1 VLRSNVG
8 EIGQLAASAVDG
20 DLHRRLLDPAQYSD
34 ELYAAALKPLV
45 RLHSANPDIYYLY
58 TMAERDGGTIFVL
71 DTAASPDLRT
81 KHQLRAS
88 AYMEPFEIR
97 EEYDDGWTKEVAA
110 GKTYVTPSF
119 QQDEYGTFLT
129 AHAPIYDSLGRYS
142 GFVGVDFG
150 LHYYLAREP
159 RFRVIAIATLGVA
172 LLLALGIGYVV
183 AVYHAMIGRRI
194 QELYDSSIRDSLTG
208 MLNRRGAMQVIKSSL
223 ERHGGTSA
231 MLLVDIDNLK
241 MINDMR
247 GHSTGDAVVARTS
260 DAIQRSVRP
269 DDECARL
276 GDDFLIYAPDCDAQ
290 AAKDIA
296 AAILARLAG
305 QGMPLAGAPFSVSVG
320 IAVHEGGAADYA
332 SLHREADTA
341 LHQARAEG
349 RNRIV
354 IFDAAMA
361 VPPQRGSPPKILV

>member
-1 VLRSNVG
+1 
-8 EIGQLAASAVDG
+8 
-20 DLHRRLLDPAQYSD
+20 
-34 ELYAAALKPLV
+34 
-45 RLHSANPDIYYLY
+45 
-58 TMAERDGGTIFVL
+58 
-71 DTAASPDLRT
+71 
-81 KHQLRAS
+81 
-88 AYMEPFEIR
+88 
-97 EEYDDGWTKEVAA
+97 
-110 GKTYVTPSF
+110 
-119 QQDEYGTFLT
+119 
-129 AHAPIYDSLGRYS
+129 
-142 GFVGVDFG
+142 
-150 LHYYLAREP
+150 
-159 RFRVIAIATLGVA
+159 
-172 LLLALGIGYVV
+172 
-183 AVYHAMIGRRI
+183 
-194 QELYDSSIRDSLTG
+194 
-208 MLNRRGAMQVIKSSL
+208 
-223 ERHGGTSA
+223 

-247 GHSTGDAVVARTS
+247 GHSTGGAVVSRTS

-296 AAILARLAG
+296 AAILARLTG

-320 IAVHEGGAADYA
+320 IAVHEGAAADYA

-349 RNRIV
+349 RTASV